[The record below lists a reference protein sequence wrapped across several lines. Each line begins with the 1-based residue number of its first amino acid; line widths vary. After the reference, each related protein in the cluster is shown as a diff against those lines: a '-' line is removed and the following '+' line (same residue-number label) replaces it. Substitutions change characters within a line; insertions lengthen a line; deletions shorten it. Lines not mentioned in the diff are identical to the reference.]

1 MARSRG
7 RSSVD
12 EMDVGGSTTSE
23 YENCDGPSFSPLN
36 MSCAKKS
43 TKKRSLRSS
52 RIWGGKSSDSE
63 HTPLLTR
70 NTCGATGNTRR
81 KHAGISNHKRGASLN
96 HENGDKSFQSG
107 HNCPRIRASAVRCGA
122 ATRKIVRITEEGA
135 SRQDNIW
142 PGQSGMAGWHSP
154 PKRRR
159 TPSRHGDSN
168 HERSH
173 LSGQPSQS
181 VVRVGGRLLTQTPLR
196 KTIILQP
203 KLVRKVFMPTFT
215 VNPGMHYRRVSLG
228 ETPKFGGAGSYG
240 EVQIF
245 KQNGLAIK
253 TSSSRSCFEHEL
265 AVSLLTGECSLRA
278 QSTLGIGGIIC
289 LMAFSLPSKQMV
301 FPAYDADLNAY
312 GYRLSR
318 NGPPSVLVTESIER
332 AFIGLG
338 RALVYL
344 NTSCGLTHLDVKGGN
359 IFVNHSHF
367 VISDCVIG
375 DLSLMTLNTNSMAM
389 RAEFEIDTGEEEI
402 KTLRLPKSA
411 SQMTFSFVVGH
422 GHNQP
427 LSVIAD
433 FINNSGLAKNT
444 GPIKHDVG
452 LAVDLYAL
460 GQALLDLLLVGCIS
474 PCLSVPILR
483 TATYYYYSNRLSVDY
498 ALDLLAYRC
507 SLYPAIFPTT
517 PLTTIYGIPWDQ
529 VEGVFESIAGAH
541 HREAFRAHLDRYRL
555 THRRLF
561 ASIRIPSAFT
571 SVLELVSL
579 LCHSNEKARLSIP
592 LLWTPHP

>member
-1 MARSRG
+1 MARSRR

-12 EMDVGGSTTSE
+12 EMDVGGSATSE
-23 YENCDGPSFSPLN
+23 YENCGGPSFSPLN
-36 MSCAKKS
+36 LSRPKKS
-43 TKKRSLRSS
+43 TRGRSLRSAQAC
-52 RIWGGKSSDSE
+52 GGKQLHPERS
-63 HTPLLTR
+63 TPLAR
-70 NTCGATGNTRR
+70 NDCGPSSNPRR
-81 KHAGISNHKRGASLN
+81 RHEVGRSNKGLGASLDRTD
-96 HENGDKSFQSG
+96 EDTSQ
-107 HNCPRIRASAVRCGA
+107 CPRIRASAIRCGA
-122 ATRKIVRITEEGA
+122 STRKIVRITGECDAQQGD
-135 SRQDNIW
+135 SR
-142 PGQSGMAGWHSP
+142 PGRSEMAGWHSP

-159 TPSRHGDSN
+159 TPSRHGNSDN
-168 HERSH
+168 ERSH
-173 LSGQPSQS
+173 LPRLSSHG
-181 VVRVGGRLLTQTPLR
+181 VVRVGGRPLTQTPLQ

-215 VNPGMHYRRVSLG
+215 VNPEMHYRRVALG
-228 ETPKFGGAGSYG
+228 EIPKFGGAGSYG

-245 KQNGLAIK
+245 KQTGLAIK
-253 TSSSRSCFEHEL
+253 TASSRSCFEHEL

-278 QSTLGIGGIIC
+278 QASLGIGGIIC

-318 NGPPSVLVTESIER
+318 SGPPSVLVTESIER

-402 KTLRLPKSA
+402 KTLRLPRSA
-411 SQMTFSFVVGH
+411 SQMTFSFVIGH
-422 GHNQP
+422 GLNQP
-427 LSVIAD
+427 ISVIAD
-433 FINNSGLAKNT
+433 FINNSGLAKST

-452 LAVDLYAL
+452 LTIDLYAL
-460 GQALLDLLLVGCIS
+460 GQALLELLLVGCIS

-483 TATYYYYSNRLSVDY
+483 TATYYYYSNKLSVDY

-507 SLYPAIFPTT
+507 SLYPALFPTT

-541 HREAFRAHLDRYRL
+541 HREAFRAHLERYRL

-571 SVLELVSL
+571 GVLELVSL
-579 LCHSNEKARLSIP
+579 LCHANEKARLSIP
-592 LLWTPHP
+592 LLWTPRP